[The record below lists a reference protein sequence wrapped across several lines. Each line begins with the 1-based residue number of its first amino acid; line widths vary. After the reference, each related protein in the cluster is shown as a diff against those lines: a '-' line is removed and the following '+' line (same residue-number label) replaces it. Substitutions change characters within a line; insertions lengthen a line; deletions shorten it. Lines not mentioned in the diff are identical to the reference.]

1 MSAGR
6 ITGLVLAGGQG
17 SRLGGL
23 DKGLVVWRGRPLIA
37 HVIERFSPQVD
48 GLLISANRNRERY
61 AEFGQPVLADRIEGY
76 AGPLAG
82 LQAGLAACPTPLLA
96 MVPCDA
102 PRLPLDLV
110 ARLDEALSAESAAA
124 AVAASEGKFQP
135 TFLLCRR
142 KLAPNLDTWLAAG
155 GRKMADWLRAVGA
168 VAVPFADTGAFVN
181 FNRPED
187 LA

>member
-1 MSAGR
+1 MNAGR

-17 SRLGGL
+17 SRLGGS
-23 DKGLVVWRGRPLIA
+23 DKGLVPWRGRPLIE
-37 HVIERFSPQVD
+37 HVIERLSPQVD

-61 AEFGQPVLADRIEGY
+61 AEFGHPVLADRIEGY

-82 LQAGLAACPTPLLA
+82 LQAGLATCPTPLLA

-102 PRLPLDLV
+102 PLLPLDLV
-110 ARLDEALSAESAAA
+110 ARLDAVLSAENAAA
-124 AVAASEGKFQP
+124 AVATTEGRFQP

-142 KLAPNLDTWLAAG
+142 ELAPALDAWLAAN
-155 GRKMADWLRAVGA
+155 GRKMADWLREVGA
-168 VAVPFADTGAFVN
+168 VAVPFADAGAFVN